1 MENLN
6 ANFFHLNPLCI
17 TAPHPPPFKLFPVVQ
32 VQVRPRSSN
41 RLSDDISTR
50 GPFKFPTEI
59 EQLLLFKNTWSR
71 CTSLFYKPTCWW
83 AFGLSK
89 PQTYPFGLL
98 GSCIFGS
105 FWDMVILVCMEAK
118 SCGYNL
124 AKHLL
129 CLAMQLSASRFCTI
143 KYIFLAMLNG
153 SVGQYFLHSG
163 PDWISQIVGHIF
175 FIGTLGNLMIS
186 HVEPDQSASWS
197 EQSDQ
202 L

>member
-1 MENLN
+1 MLI
-6 ANFFHLNPLCI
+6 FSHLNPLCI
-17 TAPHPPPFKLFPVVQ
+17 TTPHPPPFKLFQVVQ

-50 GPFKFPTEI
+50 GPFKFPTETK
-59 EQLLLFKNTWSR
+59 QLLLFKNTCSR
-71 CTSLFYKPTCWW
+71 CTSLFYKPTCRW

-89 PQTYPFGLL
+89 PQTYPVGLL

-105 FWDMVILVCMEAK
+105 FWDIVILVCMEAK

-124 AKHLL
+124 AKPLL
-129 CLAMQLSASRFCTI
+129 CLAMQLSASQFCTI
-143 KYIFLAMLNG
+143 KFIFLARPN
-153 SVGQYFLHSG
+153 
-163 PDWISQIVGHIF
+163 ISNSWTHIF
-175 FIGTLGNLMIS
+175 YFFLGTLGNLMIS
-186 HVEPDQSASWS
+186 HVEPDRSASWS